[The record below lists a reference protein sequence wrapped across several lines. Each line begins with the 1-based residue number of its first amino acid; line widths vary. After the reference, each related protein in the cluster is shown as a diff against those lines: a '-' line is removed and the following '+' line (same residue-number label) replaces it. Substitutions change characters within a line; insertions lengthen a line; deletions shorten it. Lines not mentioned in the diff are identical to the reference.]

1 MLSLD
6 NKLIFIGAVSMS
18 KVKQKSDKQTLG
30 FEAETKQVL
39 DLMIHSMYS
48 NKEIFLRE
56 LVSNASDAADKLR
69 FAALSNEALYEG
81 DGDLK
86 IRVSID
92 KDARSITIS
101 DNGIGMTAEEV
112 KKNIGTIAHS
122 GTKKFFESLT
132 GDESKDSQMIGQFGV
147 GFYSGFIVA
156 DKMTLVTRKAG
167 EKASSG
173 VKWESSGEGEYTLES
188 VEKTTRG
195 TDLTLHLKEEESEFL
210 ESYRLQAI
218 IHKFSEHLNIPIM
231 MKNEHKEE
239 GKEDQP
245 DEVAVNSSTALW
257 AKAKNELTE
266 DDYYDF
272 YKQTSHDYQN
282 PLAYNHSK
290 VEGNNEY
297 TLLLYVPSK
306 APFDM
311 WDREAKSGV
320 KLYVKRTFIME
331 GGELMPRYLRFIK
344 GVIDSDNLPLNVSR
358 ELLQQSK
365 QIDSLRSGAVKKV
378 LSLIEGLAK
387 NEPEKFETL
396 WSEFGAVIKEGPI
409 EDVKNKDRVAKLL
422 RFASTKTDGKQTVTL
437 ATYIENMQEG
447 QDKIYYLTGN
457 AYAAVKN
464 SPHLEVFKKKG
475 IEVLLLTDHVD
486 EWLVQ
491 HMPEF
496 DGKSLQSVAKG
507 QLDLDK
513 DKAKDDKEDQD
524 KDKEADE
531 SIKSVLEQIKKVLE
545 GKVKDVRVSSRLT
558 DSPACLVADEHEMGA
573 HMERI
578 MKAAGQSMPVS
589 LPTFEINAEHALI
602 QRLKEEADDER
613 FADLSHLLF
622 EQALLSEGGQ
632 LEDPA
637 TFVQRLNKLLQ
648 SLL

>member
-1 MLSLD
+1 
-6 NKLIFIGAVSMS
+6 MS

>member
-1 MLSLD
+1 
-6 NKLIFIGAVSMS
+6 MS
-18 KVKQKSDKQTLG
+18 ETIEKNEKQTLG

-39 DLMIHSMYS
+39 DLVIHSLYS

-69 FAALSNEALYEG
+69 FAALSDESLYEA
-81 DGDLK
+81 DGELK
-86 IRVSID
+86 VRLAVD
-92 KDARSITIS
+92 KEARTLTIS
-101 DNGIGMTAEEV
+101 DNGIGMTADEV

-156 DKMTLVTRKAG
+156 DKVTVVTRKAG
-167 EKASSG
+167 EDKSTG
-173 VKWESSGEGEYTLES
+173 VKWESSGEGEYTIETI
-188 VEKTTRG
+188 EKEARG
-195 TDLTLHLKEEESEFL
+195 TDVILHLKEGEDEFL
-210 ESYRLQAI
+210 ESYRLQSI
-218 IHKFSEHLNIPIM
+218 VHKFSEHLDIPIV
-231 MKNEHKEE
+231 MKNENKDEE
-239 GKEDQP
+239 KEDEP
-245 DEVAVNSSTALW
+245 DDITVNSATALW
-257 AKAKNELTE
+257 TKAKSELKEE
-266 DDYYDF
+266 DYHEF
-272 YKQTSHDYQN
+272 YKQTLHDYQD
-282 PLAYNHSK
+282 PLAYTHSK
-290 VEGNNEY
+290 VEGTNEY

-311 WDREAKSGV
+311 WDRESTSGV

-331 GGELMPRYLRFIK
+331 GGELMPRYLRFVK
-344 GVIDSDNLPLNVSR
+344 GIIDSDSLPLNVSR

-365 QIDSLRSGAVKKV
+365 QIDLLKSAAVKKV
-378 LSLIEGLAK
+378 LSLIEGLSK
-387 NEPEKFETL
+387 KHPEKFDIF
-396 WSEFGAVIKEGPI
+396 WAEFGSVLKEGPI
-409 EDVKNKDRVAKLL
+409 EDTKNKDQIAKLL
-422 RFASTKTDGKQTVTL
+422 RFASTKTDGKQTLTL
-437 ATYIENMQEG
+437 PSYIENMQEG
-447 QDKIYYLTGN
+447 QSKIYYLTGS
-457 AYAAVKN
+457 AYATVKN

-496 DGKSLQSVAKG
+496 DGKPLQSVAKG
-507 QLDLDK
+507 DLDLGEVNK
-513 DKAKDDKEDQD
+513 DAAKDETADDK
-524 KDKEADE
+524 KDDEALN
-531 SIKSVLEQIKKVLE
+531 SILEQIKTTLD

-578 MKAAGQSMPVS
+578 MKAAGQDMPAS
-589 LPTFEINAEHALI
+589 LPTFEINADHALI
-602 QRLKEEADDER
+602 QRLKEETDDER
-613 FADLSHLLF
+613 FADLSNLLF

>member
-1 MLSLD
+1 MTETIEK
-6 NKLIFIGAVSMS
+6 NE
-18 KVKQKSDKQTLG
+18 KQTLG

-39 DLMIHSMYS
+39 DLVIHSLYS

-69 FAALSNEALYEG
+69 FAALSDESLYEA
-81 DGDLK
+81 DGELK
-86 IRVSID
+86 VRLAVD
-92 KDARSITIS
+92 KEARTLTIS
-101 DNGIGMTAEEV
+101 DNGIGMTADEV

-156 DKMTLVTRKAG
+156 DKVTVVTRKAG
-167 EKASSG
+167 EDKSTG
-173 VKWESSGEGEYTLES
+173 VKWESSGEGEYTIEAI
-188 VEKTTRG
+188 EKEARG
-195 TDLTLHLKEEESEFL
+195 TDVILHLKEGEDEFL
-210 ESYRLQAI
+210 ESYRLQSI
-218 IHKFSEHLNIPIM
+218 VHKFSEHLDIPIV
-231 MKNEHKEE
+231 MKNENKDEE
-239 GKEDQP
+239 KEDEP
-245 DEVAVNSSTALW
+245 DDITVNSATALW
-257 AKAKNELTE
+257 TKAKSELKE
-266 DDYYDF
+266 DDYHEF
-272 YKQTSHDYQN
+272 YKQTLHDYQD
-282 PLAYNHSK
+282 PLAYTHSK
-290 VEGNNEY
+290 VEGTNEY

-311 WDREAKSGV
+311 WDRESTSGV

-331 GGELMPRYLRFIK
+331 GGELMPRYLRFVK
-344 GVIDSDNLPLNVSR
+344 GIIDSDSLPLNVSR

-365 QIDSLRSGAVKKV
+365 QIDLLKAGAVKKV
-378 LSLIEGLAK
+378 LSLIEGLSK
-387 NEPEKFETL
+387 KHPEKFDIF
-396 WSEFGAVIKEGPI
+396 WAEFGSVLKEGPI
-409 EDVKNKDRVAKLL
+409 EDTKNKDQIAKLL
-422 RFASTKTDGKQTVTL
+422 RFASTKTDGKQTQTL
-437 ATYIENMQEG
+437 GSYIENMQEG
-447 QDKIYYLTGN
+447 QSKIYYLTGG
-457 AYAAVKN
+457 AYATVKN

-496 DGKSLQSVAKG
+496 DGKPLQSVAKG
-507 QLDLDK
+507 DLDLAEVNKEDATDETADDK
-513 DKAKDDKEDQD
+513 KDD
-524 KDKEADE
+524 EALN
-531 SIKSVLEQIKKVLE
+531 STLEQIKTTLD

-578 MKAAGQSMPVS
+578 MKAAGQDMPAS
-589 LPTFEINAEHALI
+589 LPTFEINADHALI
-602 QRLKEEADDER
+602 QRLKEETDDER
-613 FADLSHLLF
+613 FADLSNLLF

>member
-1 MLSLD
+1 MEK
-6 NKLIFIGAVSMS
+6 N
-18 KVKQKSDKQTLG
+18 DKQTLG

-39 DLMIHSMYS
+39 DLMIHSLYS

-56 LVSNASDAADKLR
+56 LISNASDAADKLR
-69 FAALSNEALYEG
+69 FSALSNESLYEG

-86 IRVSID
+86 IRLTVD
-92 KDARSITIS
+92 KKARTLTIS
-101 DNGIGMTAEEV
+101 DNGIGMIAEEV

-122 GTKKFFESLT
+122 GTKKFFDSLT

-147 GFYSGFIVA
+147 GFYSSFIVA
-156 DKMTLVTRKAG
+156 DKVTLITRKAG
-167 EKASSG
+167 EDKASA
-173 VKWESSGEGEYTLES
+173 VKWESEGAGEYTIET
-188 VEKTTRG
+188 VEKESRG
-195 TDLTLHLKEEESEFL
+195 TDVILHLKEGEDEFL
-210 ESYRLQAI
+210 ESYRIQAV
-218 IHKFSEHLNIPIM
+218 IHKFSEHLDIPIV
-231 MKNEHKEE
+231 MKNENKDEE
-239 GKEDQP
+239 KDDEP
-245 DEVAVNSSTALW
+245 DDITVNSSTALW
-257 AKAKNELTE
+257 AKAKNELKE
-266 DDYYDF
+266 DDYNDF
-272 YKQTSHDYQN
+272 YKQTSNDYQE
-282 PLAYNHSK
+282 PLAYTHSK
-290 VEGNNEY
+290 VEGTNEY

-311 WDREAKSGV
+311 WDREATSGV

-344 GVIDSDNLPLNVSR
+344 GVIDSDSLPLNVSR

-365 QIDSLRSGAVKKV
+365 QIDLLKAGAVKKI
-378 LSLIEGLAK
+378 LTLIEGLSK
-387 NEPEKFETL
+387 NHPEKFDTL
-396 WSEFGAVIKEGPI
+396 WAEFGAVLKEGPI
-409 EDVKNKDRVAKLL
+409 EDAKNKDRVSKLL
-422 RFASTKTDGKQTVTL
+422 RFASTKTEGKQTQTL
-437 ATYIENMQEG
+437 PSYIENMQKG

-457 AYAAVKN
+457 AYSTVKN
-464 SPHLEVFKKKG
+464 SPHLEVFKKKD

-507 QLDLDK
+507 DLDLDSVNK
-513 DKAKDDKEDQD
+513 GADDDKKADDKKDD
-524 KDKEADE
+524 E
-531 SIKSVLEQIKKVLE
+531 SLNSVIEQIKKVLD
-545 GKVKDVRVSSRLT
+545 GKVKEVRISSRLT

-578 MKAAGQSMPVS
+578 MKAAGQEMPAS
-589 LPTFEINAEHALI
+589 LPTFEVNADHALI
-602 QRLKEEADDER
+602 KRLKDEADDER

-637 TFVQRLNKLLQ
+637 TFVHRLNKLLQ

>member
-6 NKLIFIGAVSMS
+6 NNVIFIGAVSMS

-167 EKASSG
+167 EKPSAG
-173 VKWESSGEGEYTLES
+173 VKWESNGEGEYTLETI
-188 VEKTTRG
+188 EKATRG

-239 GKEDQP
+239 GKEDQA

-266 DDYYDF
+266 GDYSDF
-272 YKQTSHDYQN
+272 YKQTCHDYQD

-365 QIDSLRSGAVKKV
+365 QIDALRSGAVKKV

-422 RFASTKTDGKQTVTL
+422 RFASTKTDGKQTVSL
-437 ATYIENMQEG
+437 ASYIENMQQG

-513 DKAKDDKEDQD
+513 NEAKDEKEDQD
-524 KDKEADE
+524 KKADE
-531 SIKSVLEQIKKVLE
+531 SINSVLEQIKKVLE

-578 MKAAGQSMPVS
+578 MKAAGQSMPAS
-589 LPTFEINAEHALI
+589 LPTFEVNAEHALI

>member
-1 MLSLD
+1 M
-6 NKLIFIGAVSMS
+6 GT
-18 KVKQKSDKQTLG
+18 VKEQGDKQTLG

-39 DLMIHSMYS
+39 SMMIHSLYS

-56 LVSNASDAADKLR
+56 YISNASDAADKLR
-69 FAALSNEALYEG
+69 FSALSNEALYEG

-86 IRVSID
+86 IRLTVD
-92 KDARSITIS
+92 KEAGTLTIS
-101 DNGIGMTAEEV
+101 DNGIGMNADEV

-132 GDESKDSQMIGQFGV
+132 GDETKDSQMIGQFGV

-156 DKMTLVTRKAG
+156 DKVSLVTRKAG
-167 EKASSG
+167 VDSSSAIR
-173 VKWESSGEGEYTLES
+173 WESTGEGDYTLET
-188 VEKTTRG
+188 VEKATRG
-195 TDLTLHLKEEESEFL
+195 TEVTLHLKEDESEFL
-210 ESYRLQAI
+210 ESYRLQSI
-218 IHKFSEHLNIPIM
+218 IHKFCEHLDIPIL
-231 MKNEHKEE
+231 MKNENKDEE
-239 GKEDQP
+239 KEDEP
-245 DEVAVNSSTALW
+245 DEVAINSATAMW
-257 AKAKNELTE
+257 TKSKGELE
-266 DDYYDF
+266 EKDYNDF
-272 YKQTSHDYQN
+272 YKQTSHDFEE
-282 PLAYNHSK
+282 PLAYTHSK
-290 VEGNNEY
+290 VEGKSEY

-311 WDREAKSGV
+311 WDRESKTGV

-331 GGELMPRYLRFIK
+331 GGDLMPRYLRFIK
-344 GVIDSDNLPLNVSR
+344 GVIDSDSLPLNVSR

-365 QIDSLRSGAVKKV
+365 QIDSLKAGAVKKT
-378 LSLIEGLAK
+378 LSLIEGIAK
-387 NEPEKFETL
+387 KDPEKFEKL
-396 WSEFGAVIKEGPI
+396 WTEFGAVLKEGPI

-422 RFASTKTDGKQTVTL
+422 RFASTKTEGKQSL
-437 ATYIENMQEG
+437 SLPEYIENMQEG
-447 QDKIYYLTGN
+447 QDKIYFLTGS
-457 AYAAVKN
+457 AYATVKN

-507 QLDLDK
+507 NLELDGDNKDSDAEKSAEDK
-513 DKAKDDKEDQD
+513 DVEDSL
-524 KDKEADE
+524 AG
-531 SIKSVLEQIKKVLE
+531 VLEQIKKELD
-545 GKVKDVRVSSRLT
+545 GKVKDVRISSRLT

-578 MKAAGQSMPVS
+578 MKAAGQDMPAS
-589 LPTFEINAEHALI
+589 LPTFEVNSEHALI
-602 QRLKEEADDER
+602 QRLKDETDDDR
-613 FADLSHLLF
+613 FADLANLLF

-637 TFVQRLNKLLQ
+637 TFVHRLNKLLQ

>member
-1 MLSLD
+1 
-6 NKLIFIGAVSMS
+6 MS

-92 KDARSITIS
+92 KAARSITIS

-167 EKASSG
+167 EKASTG

-365 QIDSLRSGAVKKV
+365 QIDALRSGAVKKV
-378 LSLIEGLAK
+378 LTLIEGLAK

-409 EDVKNKDRVAKLL
+409 EDAKNKDRVAKLL

-437 ATYIENMQEG
+437 ATYLENMQEG

-513 DKAKDDKEDQD
+513 DEAKDEKEDQD
-524 KDKEADE
+524 KKADE
-531 SIKSVLEQIKKVLE
+531 SINSVLEQIKKVLE

-578 MKAAGQSMPVS
+578 MKAAGQSMSAS
-589 LPTFEINAEHALI
+589 LPTFEVNAEHALI

>member
-1 MLSLD
+1 
-6 NKLIFIGAVSMS
+6 MS
-18 KVKQKSDKQTLG
+18 ETMEKNDKQTLG

-39 DLMIHSMYS
+39 DLMIHSLYS

-56 LVSNASDAADKLR
+56 LISNASDAADKLR
-69 FAALSNEALYEG
+69 FSALSNESLYEG

-86 IRVSID
+86 IRLTVD
-92 KDARSITIS
+92 KKARTLTIS
-101 DNGIGMTAEEV
+101 DNGIGMIAEEV

-122 GTKKFFESLT
+122 GTKKFFDSLT

-147 GFYSGFIVA
+147 GFYSSFIVA
-156 DKMTLVTRKAG
+156 DKVTLITRKAG
-167 EKASSG
+167 EDKASA
-173 VKWESSGEGEYTLES
+173 VKWESEGAGEYTIET
-188 VEKTTRG
+188 VEKESRG
-195 TDLTLHLKEEESEFL
+195 TDVILHLKEGEDEFL
-210 ESYRLQAI
+210 ESYRIQAV
-218 IHKFSEHLNIPIM
+218 IHKFSEHLDIPIV
-231 MKNEHKEE
+231 MKNENKDEE
-239 GKEDQP
+239 KDDEP
-245 DEVAVNSSTALW
+245 DDITVNSSTALW
-257 AKAKNELTE
+257 AKAKNELKE
-266 DDYYDF
+266 DDYNDF
-272 YKQTSHDYQN
+272 YKQTSNDYQE
-282 PLAYNHSK
+282 PLAYTHSK
-290 VEGNNEY
+290 VEGTNEY

-311 WDREAKSGV
+311 WDREATSGV

-344 GVIDSDNLPLNVSR
+344 GVIDSDSLPLNVSR

-365 QIDSLRSGAVKKV
+365 QIDLLKAGAVKKI
-378 LSLIEGLAK
+378 LTLIEGLSK
-387 NEPEKFETL
+387 NHPEKFDTL
-396 WSEFGAVIKEGPI
+396 WAEFGAVLKEGPI
-409 EDVKNKDRVAKLL
+409 EDAKNKDRVSKLL
-422 RFASTKTDGKQTVTL
+422 RFASTKTEGKQTQTL
-437 ATYIENMQEG
+437 PSYIENMQKG

-457 AYAAVKN
+457 AYSTVKN
-464 SPHLEVFKKKG
+464 SPHLEVFKKKD

-507 QLDLDK
+507 DLDLDSVNK
-513 DKAKDDKEDQD
+513 GADDDKKADDKKDD
-524 KDKEADE
+524 E
-531 SIKSVLEQIKKVLE
+531 SLNSVIEQIKKVLD
-545 GKVKDVRVSSRLT
+545 GKVKEVRISSRLT

-578 MKAAGQSMPVS
+578 MKAAGQEMPAS
-589 LPTFEINAEHALI
+589 LPTFEVNADHALI
-602 QRLKEEADDER
+602 KRLKDEADDER

-637 TFVQRLNKLLQ
+637 TFVHRLNKLLQ

>member
-1 MLSLD
+1 
-6 NKLIFIGAVSMS
+6 MS
-18 KVKQKSDKQTLG
+18 ETIDKNEKQTLG

-39 DLMIHSMYS
+39 DLVIHSLYS

-69 FAALSNEALYEG
+69 FAALSNEGLYEG
-81 DGDLK
+81 DGELK
-86 IRVSID
+86 VRLTAD
-92 KDARSITIS
+92 KEARTLTIS
-101 DNGIGMTAEEV
+101 DNGIGMTSDEV

-132 GDESKDSQMIGQFGV
+132 GDEGKDSQMIGQFGV

-156 DKMTLVTRKAG
+156 DKVTVVTRKAG
-167 EKASSG
+167 EEKTRG
-173 VKWESSGEGEYTLES
+173 VKWESAGEGEYTIETA
-188 VEKTTRG
+188 EKEARG
-195 TDLTLHLKEEESEFL
+195 TDVILHLKEGEDEFL

-218 IHKFSEHLNIPIM
+218 IHKFSEHLDIPIV
-231 MKNEHKEE
+231 MKNENKDEE
-239 GKEDQP
+239 KEDEP
-245 DEVAVNSSTALW
+245 DEITVNSAKALW
-257 AKAKNELTE
+257 TKAKNELKEE
-266 DDYYDF
+266 DYHEF
-272 YKQTSHDYQN
+272 YKQTLHDYQD
-282 PLAYNHSK
+282 PLSYVHSK
-290 VEGNNEY
+290 VEGKNEY

-311 WDREAKSGV
+311 WDREATSGV

-331 GGELMPRYLRFIK
+331 GGELMPRYLRFVK
-344 GVIDSDNLPLNVSR
+344 GIIDSDSLPLNVSR

-365 QIDSLRSGAVKKV
+365 QIDLLKASSVKKII
-378 LSLIEGLAK
+378 SLIEGLSK
-387 NEPEKFETL
+387 NHPEKFDTF
-396 WSEFGAVIKEGPI
+396 WAEFGAVLKEGPI
-409 EDVKNKDRVAKLL
+409 EDSKNKDRIAKLL
-422 RFASTKTDGKQTVTL
+422 RFASTKTDGKQTLTL
-437 ATYIENMQEG
+437 GSYIENMQEG

-457 AYAAVKN
+457 AYGTVKN

-507 QLDLDK
+507 DLDLDSANK
-513 DKAKDDKEDQD
+513 DDANEKAKDK
-524 KDKEADE
+524 KDDE
-531 SIKSVLEQIKKVLE
+531 SLNSVLEQIKTTLD
-545 GKVKDVRVSSRLT
+545 GKVKEVRVSSRLT

-578 MKAAGQSMPVS
+578 MKAAGQDMPAS

-602 QRLKEEADDER
+602 QRLKDETDDER
-613 FADLSHLLF
+613 FSDLSNLLF

-637 TFVQRLNKLLQ
+637 TFVHRLNKLLQ

>member
-1 MLSLD
+1 
-6 NKLIFIGAVSMS
+6 MS

-578 MKAAGQSMPVS
+578 MKAAGQNMPVS

>member
-1 MLSLD
+1 
-6 NKLIFIGAVSMS
+6 MS
-18 KVKQKSDKQTLG
+18 ETIDKNEKQTLG

-39 DLMIHSMYS
+39 DLVIHSLYS

-69 FAALSNEALYEG
+69 FAALSNEGLYEG
-81 DGDLK
+81 DGELK
-86 IRVSID
+86 VRLAVD
-92 KDARSITIS
+92 KEARTLTIS
-101 DNGIGMTAEEV
+101 DNGIGMTADEV

-132 GDESKDSQMIGQFGV
+132 GDQGKDSQMIGQFGV

-156 DKMTLVTRKAG
+156 DKVTVVTRKAG
-167 EKASSG
+167 EEKTSG
-173 VKWESSGEGEYTLES
+173 VKWESSGEGEYTIETT
-188 VEKTTRG
+188 EKEARG
-195 TDLTLHLKEEESEFL
+195 TDVILHLKEGEDEFL
-210 ESYRLQAI
+210 ESYRLQSI
-218 IHKFSEHLNIPIM
+218 IHKFSEHLDIPIV
-231 MKNEHKEE
+231 MKNENKDEEKEE
-239 GKEDQP
+239 EP
-245 DEVAVNSSTALW
+245 DEITVNSAKALW
-257 AKAKNELTE
+257 TKAKNELKEE
-266 DDYYDF
+266 DYHEF
-272 YKQTSHDYQN
+272 YKQTLHDYQD
-282 PLAYNHSK
+282 PLAYTHSK
-290 VEGNNEY
+290 VEGKNEY

-311 WDREAKSGV
+311 WDREATSGV

-331 GGELMPRYLRFIK
+331 GGELMPRYLRFVK
-344 GVIDSDNLPLNVSR
+344 GIIDSDSLPLNVSR

-365 QIDSLRSGAVKKV
+365 QIDLLKAGSVKKII
-378 LSLIEGLAK
+378 SLIEGLSK
-387 NEPEKFETL
+387 NHPEKFDTF
-396 WSEFGAVIKEGPI
+396 WAEFGAVLKEGPI
-409 EDVKNKDRVAKLL
+409 EDSKNKDRIAKLL
-422 RFASTKTDGKQTVTL
+422 RFASTKTDGKQTLTL
-437 ATYIENMQEG
+437 TSYIENMQEG

-457 AYAAVKN
+457 AYGTVKN

-507 QLDLDK
+507 DLDLGSANKEDADK
-513 DKAKDDKEDQD
+513 KVDDKKDD
-524 KDKEADE
+524 E
-531 SIKSVLEQIKKVLE
+531 SLNSVLEQIKTTLD
-545 GKVKDVRVSSRLT
+545 GKVKEVRVSSRLT

-578 MKAAGQSMPVS
+578 MKAAGQDMPAS

-602 QRLKEEADDER
+602 QRLKDETDDER
-613 FADLSHLLF
+613 FADLSNLLF

-637 TFVQRLNKLLQ
+637 TFVHRLNKLLQ

>member
-1 MLSLD
+1 
-6 NKLIFIGAVSMS
+6 MS

-167 EKASSG
+167 EKASAG

-188 VEKTTRG
+188 VEKATRG

-239 GKEDQP
+239 GKEDQL

-365 QIDSLRSGAVKKV
+365 QIDALRSGAVKKV

-409 EDVKNKDRVAKLL
+409 EDAKNKDRVAKLL

-437 ATYIENMQEG
+437 ATYLENMQEG

-513 DKAKDDKEDQD
+513 DEAKDEKEDQD
-524 KDKEADE
+524 KKADE
-531 SIKSVLEQIKKVLE
+531 SINSVLEQIKKVLE

-578 MKAAGQSMPVS
+578 MKAAGQSMPAS
-589 LPTFEINAEHALI
+589 LPTFEVNAEHALI
-602 QRLKEEADDER
+602 QRLKEESDDER

>member
-1 MLSLD
+1 
-6 NKLIFIGAVSMS
+6 MS
-18 KVKQKSDKQTLG
+18 ETIEKNEKQTLG

-39 DLMIHSMYS
+39 DLVIHSLYS

-69 FAALSNEALYEG
+69 FAALSDESLYEA
-81 DGDLK
+81 DGELK
-86 IRVSID
+86 VRLAVD
-92 KDARSITIS
+92 KEARTLTIS
-101 DNGIGMTAEEV
+101 DNGIGMTADEV

-156 DKMTLVTRKAG
+156 DKVTVVTRKAG
-167 EKASSG
+167 EDKSTG
-173 VKWESSGEGEYTLES
+173 VKWESSGEGEYTIETI
-188 VEKTTRG
+188 EKEARG
-195 TDLTLHLKEEESEFL
+195 TDVILHLKEGEDEFL
-210 ESYRLQAI
+210 ESYRLQSI
-218 IHKFSEHLNIPIM
+218 VHKFSEHLDIPIV
-231 MKNEHKEE
+231 MKNENKDEE
-239 GKEDQP
+239 KEDEP
-245 DEVAVNSSTALW
+245 DDITVNSATALW
-257 AKAKNELTE
+257 TKAKSELKEE
-266 DDYYDF
+266 DYHEF
-272 YKQTSHDYQN
+272 YKQTLHDYQD
-282 PLAYNHSK
+282 PLAYTHSK
-290 VEGNNEY
+290 VEGTNEY

-311 WDREAKSGV
+311 WDRESTSGV

-331 GGELMPRYLRFIK
+331 GGELMPRYLRFVK
-344 GVIDSDNLPLNVSR
+344 GIIDSDSLPLNVSR

-365 QIDSLRSGAVKKV
+365 QIDLLKAGAVKKV
-378 LSLIEGLAK
+378 LSLIEGLSK
-387 NEPEKFETL
+387 KHPEKFDIF
-396 WSEFGAVIKEGPI
+396 WAEFGSVLKEGPI
-409 EDVKNKDRVAKLL
+409 EDTKNKDQIAKLL
-422 RFASTKTDGKQTVTL
+422 RFASTKTDGKQTLTL
-437 ATYIENMQEG
+437 PSYIENMQEG
-447 QDKIYYLTGN
+447 QSKIYYLTGS
-457 AYAAVKN
+457 AYATVKN

-496 DGKSLQSVAKG
+496 DGKPLQSVAKG
-507 QLDLDK
+507 DLDLGEVNK
-513 DKAKDDKEDQD
+513 DAAKDETADDK
-524 KDKEADE
+524 KDDEALN
-531 SIKSVLEQIKKVLE
+531 SILEQIKTTLD

-578 MKAAGQSMPVS
+578 MKAAGQDMPAS
-589 LPTFEINAEHALI
+589 LPTFEINADHALI
-602 QRLKEEADDER
+602 QRLKEETDDER
-613 FADLSHLLF
+613 FADLSNLLF

>member
-1 MLSLD
+1 
-6 NKLIFIGAVSMS
+6 MS
-18 KVKQKSDKQTLG
+18 ETIEKNEKQTLG

-39 DLMIHSMYS
+39 DLVIHSLYS

-69 FAALSNEALYEG
+69 FSALSNEELYEG
-81 DGDLK
+81 DGELK
-86 IRVSID
+86 VRLSVD
-92 KDARSITIS
+92 KEARTLTIS
-101 DNGIGMTAEEV
+101 DNGIGMTVEEV

-132 GDESKDSQMIGQFGV
+132 GDEGKDSQMIGQFGV

-156 DKMTLVTRKAG
+156 DKVTVVTRKAG
-167 EKASSG
+167 EDKSMG
-173 VKWESSGEGEYTLES
+173 VQWESSGEGEYTIET
-188 VEKTTRG
+188 VEKAARG
-195 TDLTLHLKEEESEFL
+195 TDVILHLKEGEDEFL

-218 IHKFSEHLNIPIM
+218 IHKFSEHLDIPIV
-231 MKNEHKEE
+231 MKNENKDEE
-239 GKEDQP
+239 KEDEP
-245 DEVAVNSSTALW
+245 DDITVNSAKALW
-257 AKAKNELTE
+257 TKAKNDLTE
-266 DDYYDF
+266 EDYHEF
-272 YKQTSHDYQN
+272 YKQTLHDYQD
-282 PLAYNHSK
+282 PLAYTYSK
-290 VEGNNEY
+290 VEGKNEY
-297 TLLLYVPSK
+297 TLLLYVPAK

-311 WDREAKSGV
+311 WDREATSGV

-331 GGELMPRYLRFIK
+331 GGELMPRYLRFVK
-344 GVIDSDNLPLNVSR
+344 GIIDSDSLPLNVSR

-365 QIDSLRSGAVKKV
+365 QIDLLKAGAVKKI
-378 LSLIEGLAK
+378 LSLIEGLSK
-387 NEPEKFETL
+387 NHPEKFDTF
-396 WSEFGAVIKEGPI
+396 WAEFGAVLKEGPI
-409 EDVKNKDRVAKLL
+409 EDVKNKDRIAKLL
-422 RFASTKTDGKQTVTL
+422 RFASTKTEGKQTVTL
-437 ATYIENMQEG
+437 ASYIENMQEG
-447 QDKIYYLTGN
+447 QDKIYYLTGS
-457 AYAAVKN
+457 AYSTVKN

-507 QLDLDK
+507 DLDLDSSDK
-513 DKAKDDKEDQD
+513 DEADKKTDDK
-524 KDKEADE
+524 KEDE
-531 SIKSVLEQIKKVLE
+531 SLNSVLEQIKSTLD

-578 MKAAGQSMPVS
+578 MKAAGQDMPTS
-589 LPTFEINAEHALI
+589 LPIFEINADHALI
-602 QRLKEEADDER
+602 QRLKDEADDER
-613 FADLSHLLF
+613 FADLSNLLF

-637 TFVQRLNKLLQ
+637 TFVHRLNKLLQ

>member
-1 MLSLD
+1 
-6 NKLIFIGAVSMS
+6 MS
-18 KVKQKSDKQTLG
+18 ETIEKNEKQTLG

-39 DLMIHSMYS
+39 DLVINSLYS
-48 NKEIFLRE
+48 NKEIFVRE

-69 FAALSNEALYEG
+69 FAALSDEALYEG
-81 DGDLK
+81 DGELK
-86 IRVSID
+86 VRLTVD
-92 KDARSITIS
+92 KQARTLTIS
-101 DNGIGMTAEEV
+101 DNGIGMTVDEV
-112 KKNIGTIAHS
+112 KQNLGTIAHS

-156 DKMTLVTRKAG
+156 DKVTVQTRKAG
-167 EKASSG
+167 EGKESG
-173 VKWESSGEGEYTLES
+173 VKWESAGEGEYSIEPI
-188 VEKTTRG
+188 EKLTRG
-195 TDLTLHLKEEESEFL
+195 TDIILHLKEGEDEFL
-210 ESYRLQAI
+210 ESYRLQGI
-218 IHKFSEHLNIPIM
+218 IHKFSEHLDIPIV
-231 MKNEHKEE
+231 MKNENKVDSEGEE
-239 GKEDQP
+239 KADEP
-245 DEVAVNSSTALW
+245 DEITVNSATALW
-257 AKAKNELTE
+257 TKAKNELTE
-266 DDYYDF
+266 DDYNDF
-272 YKQTSHDYQN
+272 YKQTLHDYQD
-282 PLAYNHSK
+282 PLAYTHSK

-311 WDREAKSGV
+311 WDREATSGV

-331 GGELMPRYLRFIK
+331 GGELMPRYLRFVK
-344 GVIDSDNLPLNVSR
+344 GIIDSDSLPLNVSR

-365 QIDSLRSGAVKKV
+365 QIDVLKAGAVKKI
-378 LSLIEGLAK
+378 LSLIEGLSK
-387 NEPEKFETL
+387 KDPEKFDTF
-396 WSEFGAVIKEGPI
+396 WAEFGPVLKEGPI
-409 EDVKNKDRVAKLL
+409 EDFKNKDRIAKLL
-422 RFASTKTDGKQTVTL
+422 RFASTKTDGQQTVTL
-437 ATYIENMQEG
+437 ASYIENMQEG
-447 QDKIYYLTGN
+447 QDKIYYLTGS
-457 AYAAVKN
+457 AYATVKN

-507 QLDLDK
+507 DLDLDTG
-513 DKAKDDKEDQD
+513 DKG
-524 KDKEADE
+524 EADKKAEDKKGDE
-531 SIKSVLEQIKKVLE
+531 SLNSVIEQIKKTLD
-545 GKVKDVRVSSRLT
+545 GKVKEVRISSRLT

-578 MKAAGQSMPVS
+578 MKAAGQKMPVS
-589 LPTFEINAEHALI
+589 TPIFEINADHALI
-602 QRLKEEADDER
+602 QRLKDETDDDR

-637 TFVQRLNKLLQ
+637 TFVHRLNKLLQ

>member
-1 MLSLD
+1 
-6 NKLIFIGAVSMS
+6 MS
-18 KVKQKSDKQTLG
+18 TVKEQSDKQTLG

-39 DLMIHSMYS
+39 SMMIHSLYS

-56 LVSNASDAADKLR
+56 YISNASDAADKLR
-69 FAALSNEALYEG
+69 FSALSDETLYEG
-81 DGDLK
+81 DGELK
-86 IRVSID
+86 IRVSLD
-92 KDARSITIS
+92 KEARTLTIS
-101 DNGIGMTAEEV
+101 DNGIGMSVDEV
-112 KKNIGTIAHS
+112 KQYIGTIALS

-156 DKMTLVTRKAG
+156 DKVTLVTRKAG
-167 EKASSG
+167 ADKSMG
-173 VKWESSGEGEYTLES
+173 VCWESAGEGDYTLET
-188 VEKTTRG
+188 VEKESRG
-195 TDLTLHLKEEESEFL
+195 TEVTLHLKEDESEFL
-210 ESYRLQAI
+210 ESHRIQGI
-218 IHKFSEHLNIPIM
+218 IHKFSEHLDIPIM
-231 MKNEHKEE
+231 MKNENKAED
-239 GKEDQP
+239 KEDEP
-245 DEVAVNSSTALW
+245 DELAINSAMAMWS
-257 AKAKNELTE
+257 KSKNELE
-266 DDYYDF
+266 EKDYLDF
-272 YKQTSHDYQN
+272 YKQTSHDFQD
-282 PLAYNHSK
+282 PLAYTHSK
-290 VEGNNEY
+290 VEGKSEY

-311 WDREAKSGV
+311 WDRESKTGV

-344 GVIDSDNLPLNVSR
+344 GVIDSDSLPLNVSR

-365 QIDSLRSGAVKKV
+365 QIDSLKAGAVKKV

-387 NEPEKFETL
+387 KEPEKFETL
-396 WSEFGAVIKEGPI
+396 WSEFGAVLKEGPI
-409 EDVKNKDRVAKLL
+409 EDIKNKDRVAKLL
-422 RFASTKTDGKQTVTL
+422 RFASTKTDGKQSLSL
-437 ATYIENMQEG
+437 ADYIENMQDG
-447 QDKIYYLTGN
+447 QDKIYYLTGS
-457 AYAAVKN
+457 AYATVKN

-507 QLDLDK
+507 NLDLEGDN
-513 DKAKDDKEDQD
+513 
-524 KDKEADE
+524 KEADADKSSDDKKTEE
-531 SIKSVLEQIKKVLE
+531 SLSGVLEQIKKELD
-545 GKVKDVRVSSRLT
+545 GKVKDVRISSRLT

-578 MKAAGQSMPVS
+578 MKAAGQEMPPS
-589 LPTFEINAEHALI
+589 LPTFEVNAEHALI
-602 QRLKEEADDER
+602 QRLKDETDDDR
-613 FADLSHLLF
+613 FSDLANLLF

-637 TFVQRLNKLLQ
+637 TFVHRLNKLLQ

>member
-1 MLSLD
+1 
-6 NKLIFIGAVSMS
+6 MS
-18 KVKQKSDKQTLG
+18 ETMEKNDKQTLG

-39 DLMIHSMYS
+39 DLMIHSLYS

-56 LVSNASDAADKLR
+56 LISNASDAADKLR
-69 FAALSNEALYEG
+69 FSALSNESLYEG

-86 IRVSID
+86 IRLTVD
-92 KDARSITIS
+92 KKARTLTIS
-101 DNGIGMTAEEV
+101 DNGIGMIAEEV

-122 GTKKFFESLT
+122 GTKKFFDSLT

-147 GFYSGFIVA
+147 GFYSSFIVA
-156 DKMTLVTRKAG
+156 DKVTLITRKAG
-167 EKASSG
+167 EDKASA
-173 VKWESSGEGEYTLES
+173 VKWESEGAGEYTIET
-188 VEKTTRG
+188 VEKESRG
-195 TDLTLHLKEEESEFL
+195 TDVILHLKEGEDEFL
-210 ESYRLQAI
+210 ESYRIQAV
-218 IHKFSEHLNIPIM
+218 IHKFSEHLDIPIV
-231 MKNEHKEE
+231 MKNENKDEE
-239 GKEDQP
+239 KDDEP
-245 DEVAVNSSTALW
+245 DDITVNSSTALW
-257 AKAKNELTE
+257 AKAKNELKE
-266 DDYYDF
+266 DDYNDF
-272 YKQTSHDYQN
+272 YKQTSNDYQE
-282 PLAYNHSK
+282 PLAYTHSK
-290 VEGNNEY
+290 VEGTNEY

-311 WDREAKSGV
+311 WDREATSGV

-344 GVIDSDNLPLNVSR
+344 GVIDSDSLPLNVSR

-365 QIDSLRSGAVKKV
+365 QIDLLKAGAVKKI
-378 LSLIEGLAK
+378 LTLIEGLSK
-387 NEPEKFETL
+387 NHPEKFDTL
-396 WSEFGAVIKEGPI
+396 WAEFGAVLKEGPI
-409 EDVKNKDRVAKLL
+409 EDAKNKDRVSKLL
-422 RFASTKTDGKQTVTL
+422 RFASTKTEGKQTQTL
-437 ATYIENMQEG
+437 PSYIENMQKG

-457 AYAAVKN
+457 AYSTVKN
-464 SPHLEVFKKKG
+464 SPHLEVFKKKD

-507 QLDLDK
+507 DLDLEGVNKSAEDDK
-513 DKAKDDKEDQD
+513 KADDKKDD
-524 KDKEADE
+524 E
-531 SIKSVLEQIKKVLE
+531 SLNGVIEQIAKVLD
-545 GKVKDVRVSSRLT
+545 GKVKEVRISARLT

-578 MKAAGQSMPVS
+578 MKAAGQDMPAS
-589 LPTFEINAEHALI
+589 LPTFEVNADHALI
-602 QRLKEEADDER
+602 KRLKDEADDER

-637 TFVQRLNKLLQ
+637 TFVHRLNKLLQ

>member
-1 MLSLD
+1 
-6 NKLIFIGAVSMS
+6 MS
-18 KVKQKSDKQTLG
+18 ETIEKNEKQTLG

-39 DLMIHSMYS
+39 DLVIHSLYS

-69 FAALSNEALYEG
+69 FSALSNEELYEG
-81 DGDLK
+81 DGELK
-86 IRVSID
+86 VRLSVD
-92 KDARSITIS
+92 KEARTLTIS
-101 DNGIGMTAEEV
+101 DNGIGMTVEEV

-132 GDESKDSQMIGQFGV
+132 GDEGKDSQMIGQFGV

-156 DKMTLVTRKAG
+156 DKVTVVTRKAG
-167 EKASSG
+167 EDKSMG
-173 VKWESSGEGEYTLES
+173 VQWESSGEGEYTIET
-188 VEKTTRG
+188 VEKAARG
-195 TDLTLHLKEEESEFL
+195 TDVILHLKEGEDEFL

-218 IHKFSEHLNIPIM
+218 IHKFSEHLDIPIV
-231 MKNEHKEE
+231 MKNENKDEE
-239 GKEDQP
+239 KEDEP
-245 DEVAVNSSTALW
+245 DDITVNSAKALW
-257 AKAKNELTE
+257 TKAKNDLTE
-266 DDYYDF
+266 EDYHEF
-272 YKQTSHDYQN
+272 YKQTLHDYQD
-282 PLAYNHSK
+282 PLAYTHSK
-290 VEGNNEY
+290 VEGKNEY
-297 TLLLYVPSK
+297 TLLLYVPAK

-311 WDREAKSGV
+311 WDREATSGV

-331 GGELMPRYLRFIK
+331 GGELMPRYLRFVK
-344 GVIDSDNLPLNVSR
+344 GIIDSDSLPLNVSR

-365 QIDSLRSGAVKKV
+365 QIDLLKAGAVKKI
-378 LSLIEGLAK
+378 LSLIEGLSK
-387 NEPEKFETL
+387 NHPEKFDTF
-396 WSEFGAVIKEGPI
+396 WAEFGAVLKEGPI
-409 EDVKNKDRVAKLL
+409 EDVKNKDRIAKLL
-422 RFASTKTDGKQTVTL
+422 RFASTKTEGKQTVTL
-437 ATYIENMQEG
+437 ASYIENMQEG
-447 QDKIYYLTGN
+447 QDKIYYLTGS
-457 AYAAVKN
+457 AYSTVKN

-507 QLDLDK
+507 DLDLESSDK
-513 DKAKDDKEDQD
+513 DEADKKTDDK
-524 KDKEADE
+524 KEDE
-531 SIKSVLEQIKKVLE
+531 SLNSVLEQIKSTLD

-578 MKAAGQSMPVS
+578 MKAAGQDMPTS
-589 LPTFEINAEHALI
+589 LPIFEINADHALI
-602 QRLKEEADDER
+602 QRLKDEADDER
-613 FADLSHLLF
+613 FADLSNLLF

-637 TFVQRLNKLLQ
+637 TFVHRLNKLLQ

>member
-1 MLSLD
+1 
-6 NKLIFIGAVSMS
+6 MS
-18 KVKQKSDKQTLG
+18 ETIEKNEKQTLG

-39 DLMIHSMYS
+39 DLVIHSLYS

-69 FAALSNEALYEG
+69 FSALSNEELYEG
-81 DGDLK
+81 DGELK
-86 IRVSID
+86 VRLSVD
-92 KDARSITIS
+92 KEARTLTIS
-101 DNGIGMTAEEV
+101 DNGIGMTVEEV

-132 GDESKDSQMIGQFGV
+132 GDEGKDSQMIGQFGV

-156 DKMTLVTRKAG
+156 DKVTVVTRKAG
-167 EKASSG
+167 EDKSMG
-173 VKWESSGEGEYTLES
+173 VQWESSGEGEYTIET
-188 VEKTTRG
+188 VEKAARG
-195 TDLTLHLKEEESEFL
+195 TDVILHLKEGEDEFL

-218 IHKFSEHLNIPIM
+218 IHKFSEHLDIPIV
-231 MKNEHKEE
+231 MKNENKDEE
-239 GKEDQP
+239 KEDEP
-245 DEVAVNSSTALW
+245 DDITVNSAKALW
-257 AKAKNELTE
+257 TKAKNDLTE
-266 DDYYDF
+266 EDYHEF
-272 YKQTSHDYQN
+272 YKQTLHDYQD
-282 PLAYNHSK
+282 PLAYTHSK
-290 VEGNNEY
+290 VEGKNEY
-297 TLLLYVPSK
+297 TLLLYVPAK

-311 WDREAKSGV
+311 WDREATSGV

-331 GGELMPRYLRFIK
+331 GGELMPRYLRFVK
-344 GVIDSDNLPLNVSR
+344 GIIDSDSLPLNVSR

-365 QIDSLRSGAVKKV
+365 QIDLLKAGAVKKI
-378 LSLIEGLAK
+378 LSLIEGLSK
-387 NEPEKFETL
+387 NHPEKFDTF
-396 WSEFGAVIKEGPI
+396 WAEFGAVLKEGPI
-409 EDVKNKDRVAKLL
+409 EDVKNKDRIAKLL
-422 RFASTKTDGKQTVTL
+422 RFASTKTEGKQTVTL
-437 ATYIENMQEG
+437 ASYIENMQEG
-447 QDKIYYLTGN
+447 QDKIYYLTGS
-457 AYAAVKN
+457 AYSTVKN

-507 QLDLDK
+507 DLDLDSSDK
-513 DKAKDDKEDQD
+513 DEADKKTDDK
-524 KDKEADE
+524 KEDE
-531 SIKSVLEQIKKVLE
+531 SLNSVLEQIKSTLD

-578 MKAAGQSMPVS
+578 MKAAGQDMPTS
-589 LPTFEINAEHALI
+589 LPIFEINADHALI
-602 QRLKEEADDER
+602 QRLKDEADDER
-613 FADLSHLLF
+613 FADLSNLLF

-637 TFVQRLNKLLQ
+637 TFVHRLNKLLQ

>member
-1 MLSLD
+1 
-6 NKLIFIGAVSMS
+6 MS
-18 KVKQKSDKQTLG
+18 ETIEKNEKQTLG

-39 DLMIHSMYS
+39 DLVINSLYS
-48 NKEIFLRE
+48 NKEIFVRE

-69 FAALSNEALYEG
+69 FAALSDEALYEG
-81 DGDLK
+81 DGELK
-86 IRVSID
+86 VRLTVD
-92 KDARSITIS
+92 KQARTLTIS
-101 DNGIGMTAEEV
+101 DNGIGMTVDEV
-112 KKNIGTIAHS
+112 KQNLGTIAHS

-156 DKMTLVTRKAG
+156 DKVTVQTRKAG
-167 EKASSG
+167 EGKESG
-173 VKWESSGEGEYTLES
+173 VKWESAGEGEYSIEPI
-188 VEKTTRG
+188 EKLTRG
-195 TDLTLHLKEEESEFL
+195 TDIILHLKEGEDEFL
-210 ESYRLQAI
+210 ESYRLQGI
-218 IHKFSEHLNIPIM
+218 IHKFSEHLDIPIV
-231 MKNEHKEE
+231 MKNENKVDSEGEE
-239 GKEDQP
+239 KADEP
-245 DEVAVNSSTALW
+245 DEITVNSATALW
-257 AKAKNELTE
+257 TKAKNELTE
-266 DDYYDF
+266 DDYNDF
-272 YKQTSHDYQN
+272 YKQTLHDYQD
-282 PLAYNHSK
+282 PLAYTHSK

-311 WDREAKSGV
+311 WDREATSGV

-331 GGELMPRYLRFIK
+331 GGELMPRYLRFVK
-344 GVIDSDNLPLNVSR
+344 GIIDSDSLPLNVSR

-365 QIDSLRSGAVKKV
+365 QIDVLKAGAVKKI
-378 LSLIEGLAK
+378 LSLIEGLSK
-387 NEPEKFETL
+387 KDPEKFDTF
-396 WSEFGAVIKEGPI
+396 WAEFGPVLKEGPI
-409 EDVKNKDRVAKLL
+409 EDFKNKDRIAKLL
-422 RFASTKTDGKQTVTL
+422 RFASTKTDGQQTVTL
-437 ATYIENMQEG
+437 ASYIENMQEG
-447 QDKIYYLTGN
+447 QDKIYYLTGS
-457 AYAAVKN
+457 AYATVKN

-507 QLDLDK
+507 DLDLDAGDK
-513 DKAKDDKEDQD
+513 DEADKKAKDK
-524 KDKEADE
+524 KDDE
-531 SIKSVLEQIKKVLE
+531 SLNSVIEQIKKTLD
-545 GKVKDVRVSSRLT
+545 GKVKEVRISSRLT

-578 MKAAGQSMPVS
+578 MKAAGQEMPAS
-589 LPTFEINAEHALI
+589 TPIFEINADHALI
-602 QRLKEEADDER
+602 QRLKDETDDDR

-637 TFVQRLNKLLQ
+637 TFVHRLNKLLQ

>member
-1 MLSLD
+1 
-6 NKLIFIGAVSMS
+6 MS
-18 KVKQKSDKQTLG
+18 ETIEKNEKQTLG

-39 DLMIHSMYS
+39 DLVINSLYS
-48 NKEIFLRE
+48 NKEIFVRE

-69 FAALSNEALYEG
+69 FAALSDEALYEG
-81 DGDLK
+81 DGELK
-86 IRVSID
+86 VRLAVD
-92 KDARSITIS
+92 KEARTLTIS
-101 DNGIGMTAEEV
+101 DNGIGMTVDEV
-112 KKNIGTIAHS
+112 KQNLGTIAHS

-156 DKMTLVTRKAG
+156 DKVTVQTRKAG
-167 EKASSG
+167 EGKESG
-173 VKWESSGEGEYTLES
+173 VKWESAGEGEYSIEPI
-188 VEKTTRG
+188 EKLTRG
-195 TDLTLHLKEEESEFL
+195 TDIILHLKEGEDEFL
-210 ESYRLQAI
+210 ESYRLQGI
-218 IHKFSEHLNIPIM
+218 IHKFSEHLDIPIV
-231 MKNEHKEE
+231 MKNENKVDSEGEE
-239 GKEDQP
+239 KADEP
-245 DEVAVNSSTALW
+245 DEITVNSATALW
-257 AKAKNELTE
+257 TKAKNELTE
-266 DDYYDF
+266 DDYNDF
-272 YKQTSHDYQN
+272 YKQTLHDYQD
-282 PLAYNHSK
+282 PLAYTHSK

-311 WDREAKSGV
+311 WDREATSGV

-331 GGELMPRYLRFIK
+331 GGELMPRYLRFVK
-344 GVIDSDNLPLNVSR
+344 GIIDSDSLPLNVSR

-365 QIDSLRSGAVKKV
+365 QIDVLKAGAVKKI
-378 LSLIEGLAK
+378 LSLIEGLSK
-387 NEPEKFETL
+387 KDPEKFDTF
-396 WSEFGAVIKEGPI
+396 WAEFGPVLKEGPI
-409 EDVKNKDRVAKLL
+409 EDFKNKDRIAKLL
-422 RFASTKTDGKQTVTL
+422 RFASTKTDGQQTVTL
-437 ATYIENMQEG
+437 ASYIENMQEG
-447 QDKIYYLTGN
+447 QDKIYYLTGS
-457 AYAAVKN
+457 AYATVKN

-507 QLDLDK
+507 DLDLDAGDK
-513 DKAKDDKEDQD
+513 DEADKKAKDK
-524 KDKEADE
+524 KDDE
-531 SIKSVLEQIKKVLE
+531 SLNSVIEQIKKTLD
-545 GKVKDVRVSSRLT
+545 GKVKEVRISSRLT

-578 MKAAGQSMPVS
+578 MKAAGQEMPAS
-589 LPTFEINAEHALI
+589 TPIFEINADHALI
-602 QRLKEEADDER
+602 QRLKDETDDDR

-637 TFVQRLNKLLQ
+637 TFVHRLNKLLQ